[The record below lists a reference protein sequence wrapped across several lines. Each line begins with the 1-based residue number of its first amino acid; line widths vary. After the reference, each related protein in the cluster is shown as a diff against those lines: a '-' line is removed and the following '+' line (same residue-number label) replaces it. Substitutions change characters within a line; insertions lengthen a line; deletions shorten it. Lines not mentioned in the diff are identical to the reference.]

1 MKKNLLLSLLFFVFY
16 SFSQPVVKD
25 TLFGS
30 NDFEE
35 NFYEAIKHKSI
46 ENYDRA
52 IVSLE
57 KCINKNEDEIVFFEL
72 GKNYFALKDLDK
84 AYEYFEKSHK
94 LNPKERWYLDNMYQ
108 INRAKRDYKTAEIN
122 LNKLVAIKKEYKE
135 ELLTLYMITNQYSQA
150 KVLIEDLDA
159 TMGKDRTREKF
170 KKDLAVLEKPS
181 NDEKTLLEAIKN
193 SPKEEQ
199 NYIQLMYLYSEKGND
214 SKVIEIAD
222 LLKDNL
228 PNSNW
233 AHVSLFK
240 IYLDNKEIN
249 QAKESLYKIISNK
262 DFDTKIRHKMLNE
275 FLVFVQK
282 NKTNYEDL
290 EKAVSYFSE
299 DKIPVPKEVGKFFQ
313 NKNEYEIAYIYY
325 QKQYNNNPDD
335 IENLSLLSQML
346 EVKKDYNLL
355 EKITLENL
363 DKYPMQPE
371 LYYYKSVFNVGKNNN
386 KNAIESLNEG
396 FDYIIDN
403 KNLEIMFY
411 KQYIKIYTLMNDSK
425 NTENYTK
432 KLNLL
437 KS

>member
-1 MKKNLLLSLLFFVFY
+1 MKKNLLLSLLFFIFY

-25 TLFGS
+25 TLIAS

-57 KCINKNEDEIVFFEL
+57 KCVNKNEDEIVFFEL

-84 AYEYFEKSHK
+84 AYEYFEKSHN

-122 LNKLVAIKKEYKE
+122 LNKLVEIKKEYKE

-150 KVLIEDLDA
+150 KVLIEELDA

-170 KKDLAVLEKPS
+170 KKDLAVLEKPN
-181 NDEKTLLEAIKN
+181 NDEKTLLDAIKN

-299 DKIPVPKEVGKFFQ
+299 DKIPVTKEVGKFFQ

-335 IENLSLLSQML
+335 IENLSLLLQML

-371 LYYYKSVFNVGKNNN
+371 LYYYKSVFNAGKNNN

-396 FDYIIDN
+396 FDFIIDN